1 MSGESM
7 DSAPAQ
13 GTEVIKRA
21 AAGKAPEEGALDAGA
36 PPAPE
41 DDGPRLDDL
50 LGSESGL
57 LGEEE
62 HAGDALGAA
71 DLGTAADAI
80 AAELNE
86 DFAALLADVGG
97 LVEFK
102 IGDAVRGTIVS
113 ITNDAIFIDVGG
125 KSEAYLERR
134 ELLDDKG
141 ELTHQVGDELTAQV
155 VALEGEGLR
164 LSRGALK
171 AREVGQMLEDAAA
184 NRLPVEGKVV
194 GHNAGGLEIRLGGR
208 RAFCPRSQVDRDFS
222 DDLESHVG
230 RTYRFI
236 VTRFDPTGR
245 KLVVSRRMV
254 QEAEAK
260 ELAAETR
267 ELLAVG
273 AVVDGT
279 VRKVMDFGV
288 FVDLGGIDGLVHVSE
303 LSWSRVEHPK
313 DVVKEGEAVR
323 VKILKI
329 DSGRDR
335 ISLSMKQAQAGPWEG
350 VADKFEVGSTY
361 KGKVTRL
368 ADFGAFVELAPG
380 LEGLVHVSELDWK
393 RRINHPR
400 EAVQEGQEVEVS
412 LLELNPGRQRMS
424 LSVKQAQGDPWKD
437 VAEGIKVGQKLTVHV
452 EKVEKFGIFC
462 VIQDGVTGLLPNSH
476 TDSPKGGQ
484 TRRNF
489 RPGQKLEVTVI
500 DMDRRR
506 RKITLSQ
513 KGDGADG
520 HAGDF
525 KAYQKQ
531 VKAEQA
537 AAPSAFAL
545 ALMAAREKKK

>member
-7 DSAPAQ
+7 DSVPAEQ
-13 GTEVIKRA
+13 ATKVIKRA
-21 AAGKAPEEGALDAGA
+21 VGKAPEESAMEVPTGGV
-36 PPAPE
+36 E
-41 DDGPRLDDL
+41 DTNLDDL
-50 LGSESGL
+50 IGSDPSL
-57 LGEEE
+57 LGETELQ
-62 HAGDALGAA
+62 GDALEAT
-71 DLGTAADAI
+71 DLGDDADAI
-80 AAELNE
+80 AAELNQ
-86 DFAALLADVGG
+86 DFAALLADAGG
-97 LVEFK
+97 LAEFK

-113 ITNDAIFIDVGG
+113 ITQDAAFIDVGG

-134 ELLDDKG
+134 ELLDAKG
-141 ELTHQVGDELTAQV
+141 ELTLQVGDELTAQV

-171 AREVGQMLEDAAA
+171 AREVSQLLEEAAA
-184 NRLPVEGKVV
+184 NKLPVEGKVV
-194 GHNAGGLEIRLGGR
+194 GHNQGGLEIRLGGR
-208 RAFCPRSQVDRDFS
+208 RAFCPRSQVARDFS
-222 DDLESHVG
+222 EDLESHVG

-260 ELAAETR
+260 ELAVETR
-267 ELLAVG
+267 GILEIG

-279 VRKVMDFGV
+279 VRKVMEFGV
-288 FVDLGGIDGLVHVSE
+288 FVDLGGLDGLVHISE
-303 LSWSRVEHPK
+303 ISWSRVEHPK
-313 DVVKEGEAVR
+313 EVVKQGQTVR
-323 VKILKI
+323 VKVLKI

-335 ISLSMKQAQAGPWEG
+335 ISLSMKQAEAGPWEG
-350 VADKFEVGSTY
+350 AAEQFEVGQTY

-393 RRINHPR
+393 RRVNHPR
-400 EAVQEGQEVEVS
+400 EVVQEGQEVEVS
-412 LLELNPGRQRMS
+412 LLELNVSRKRLS
-424 LSVKQAQGDPWKD
+424 LSVKQAAGDPWKD
-437 VAEGIKVGQKLTVHV
+437 VAEGIKVGQKIQVHV
-452 EKVEKFGIFC
+452 EKVEKFGVFC
-462 VIQDGVTGLLPNSH
+462 VIKDGVTGLLPNSH
-476 TDSPKGGQ
+476 TEAPRGAQ
-484 TRRNF
+484 LRRSF

-513 KGDGADG
+513 KGEGADG
-520 HAGDF
+520 HAGDL

-531 VKAEQA
+531 LRQEQK

-545 ALMAAREKKK
+545 ALQAARDKKK

>member
-1 MSGESM
+1 MSGESL
-7 DSAPAQ
+7 DSAPVQ

-21 AAGKAPEEGALDAGA
+21 AAGKAPEEGAMDVPPGTDAPDA
-36 PPAPE
+36 
-41 DDGPRLDDL
+41 GPRLDDVLGGDPSL
-50 LGSESGL
+50 LAED
-57 LGEEE
+57 E
-62 HAGDALGAA
+62 HGGDALAA
-71 DLGTAADAI
+71 GDLGGDADAI
-80 AAELNE
+80 AAELNA
-86 DFAALLADVGG
+86 DFAALLADAGG
-97 LVEFK
+97 LTEFK

-113 ITNDAIFIDVGG
+113 ITNDAAFIDVGG

-134 ELLDDKG
+134 ELLDKSG

-171 AREVGQMLEDAAA
+171 AREVSQMLEEAAA
-184 NRLPVEGKVV
+184 HKLPVEGKVV
-194 GHNAGGLEIRLGGR
+194 GHNAGGLEVRLGGR
-208 RAFCPRSQVDRDFS
+208 RGFCPRSQVDRDFS
-222 DDLESHVG
+222 EDLESHVG

-236 VTRFDPTGR
+236 VTRYDPTGR

-254 QEAEAK
+254 QESEAR

-267 ELLAVG
+267 QLLAVD
-273 AVVDGT
+273 AIVDGT
-279 VRKVMDFGV
+279 VRKVMDFGI

-303 LSWSRVEHPK
+303 LSWARVEHPK
-313 DVVKEGEAVR
+313 EVVKEGDAVR

-329 DSGRDR
+329 DTARDR
-335 ISLSMKQAQAGPWEG
+335 ISLSMKQAAAGPWEG
-350 VADKFEVGSTY
+350 VADRFEVGRTY

-368 ADFGAFVELAPG
+368 ADFGAFVELEPG

-412 LLELNPGRQRMS
+412 LLELNPSRKRLS

-437 VAEGIKVGQKLTVHV
+437 VADEIKVGQKVTVHV

-462 VIQDGVTGLLPNSH
+462 VIKDGVTGLLPNSH
-476 TDSPKGGQ
+476 TDAKGGQ
-484 TRRNF
+484 RRNF
-489 RPGQKLEVTVI
+489 RPGQKVEVTVI

-513 KGDGADG
+513 KGEGADG

-525 KAYQKQ
+525 KAYKQ
-531 VKAEQA
+531 QLREAEA

-545 ALMAAREKKK
+545 AMMAAREKKK